1 MLNTAGIFKDFLDK
15 PRSPDRSESS
25 RSAGRLYTGTVFC
38 GETEV
43 LAARQQTPI
52 LLDFRYS
59 GTSTALVH

>member
-1 MLNTAGIFKDFLDK
+1 MLNTAGIFKEFLDK

-25 RSAGRLYTGTVFC
+25 RSAGRLYTVFC